1 MNSFDSFVVAETDY
15 RHVPTERLSHPK
27 DGALAQQPKAERA
40 PHCAVVRPQAAGK
53 ARSTSPTSVSAF
65 VSFAAGGSMFAIAT
79 SSKRGRGLNLAER
92 AGPLE
97 RFAVASPE
105 HKDCWFEPTPRVR
118 FFRFLVPRVRF
129 FRFLVQD
136 RLRASDVLH
145 RDWDWSAW
153 L

>member
-1 MNSFDSFVVAETDY
+1 MNLFDSFVAAETDY
-15 RHVPTERLSHPK
+15 RRVATERLSHPK

-40 PHCAVVRPQAAGK
+40 PHSAVVRPQAAGK
-53 ARSTSPTSVSAF
+53 WRSTSPMLVSVF
-65 VSFAAGGSMFAIAT
+65 VSFAAGGSVFAMGT
-79 SSKRGRGLNLAER
+79 WSKRDRGRNLAER
-92 AGPLE
+92 AEPAE

-105 HKDCWFEPTPRVR
+105 HKEYWFEPTPRGT
-118 FFRFLVPRVRF
+118 FFC
-129 FRFLVQD
+129 FLVQD

>member
-1 MNSFDSFVVAETDY
+1 MNSFNTFVAVETDY
-15 RHVPTERLSHPK
+15 RRVPTERLSHPK

-40 PHCAVVRPQAAGK
+40 PHSAVVRPQVAGK
-53 ARSTSPTSVSAF
+53 SRSASPMLVSGFGSF
-65 VSFAAGGSMFAIAT
+65 VAGGSVLAMLI
-79 SSKRGRGLNLAER
+79 SSKRDRGQNLAER
-92 AGPLE
+92 AGPVDG
-97 RFAVASPE
+97 FAVVSPE
-105 HKDCWFEPTPRVR
+105 HKECWFEPTTRG
-118 FFRFLVPRVRF
+118 RF

>member
-1 MNSFDSFVVAETDY
+1 MNSFDTFVAAETDY
-15 RHVPTERLSHPK
+15 RRVPTERLSHPK

-40 PHCAVVRPQAAGK
+40 PHSAVVRPQAAGK
-53 ARSTSPTSVSAF
+53 SRSTSPTSVRAF
-65 VSFAAGGSMFAIAT
+65 VSLAAGGSVFAMAT
-79 SSKRGRGLNLAER
+79 WSKRDRGRNLAER
-92 AGPLE
+92 VGPAE

-105 HKDCWFEPTPRVR
+105 HNKCWFEPTPRGT
-118 FFRFLVPRVRF
+118 FFCS
-129 FRFLVQD
+129 LVQD

>member
-1 MNSFDSFVVAETDY
+1 
-15 RHVPTERLSHPK
+15 VPTERLSHPK

-40 PHCAVVRPQAAGK
+40 PHSAVVRPQAAGK
-53 ARSTSPTSVSAF
+53 SRSTSPMLASALDSF
-65 VSFAAGGSMFAIAT
+65 VAGGSVLAMVI
-79 SSKRGRGLNLAER
+79 SSKRDREQNLAER
-92 AGPLE
+92 VGPVD
-97 RFAVASPE
+97 RFALASPE
-105 HKDCWFEPTPRVR
+105 HKECWFEPTTRG
-118 FFRFLVPRVRF
+118 RF